1 GDLLAKHRKV
11 HLFDIN
17 FPGRMVFQ
25 ESEVLSAG
33 NELTQFATPWGA
45 VGLGICYDVRFP
57 EMAMVAARRGCLMMV
72 YPGAFNTT
80 TGPLHW
86 ELLMRARA
94 MDNQIFVAA
103 CSPARD
109 ENAEYHAWGH
119 STVVD
124 PYARVVAST
133 DEKEGIVYADVDLSL
148 VDEVRKAIPIYTQRR
163 FDVYPDV
170 AAKR

>member
-1 GDLLAKHRKV
+1 
-11 HLFDIN
+11 
-17 FPGRMVFQ
+17 

-94 MDNQIFVAA
+94 MDNQIFIAA

-148 VDEVRKAIPIYTQRR
+148 VDEVRKAIPVYTQRR